1 MNKEITNIL
10 APVAGVGA
18 VAAGA
23 GFVLGTLIG
32 WLFLS
37 DAMRPWQFGMIFAL
51 VTLLLVLLGAAP
63 TFGAGTAGKASSALF
78 DARPLRTMPESPTR
92 RRTTA

>member
-23 GFVLGTLIG
+23 GFALGTLIG
-32 WLFLS
+32 WMFVA
-37 DAMRPWQFGMIFAL
+37 DAMKPWQFGMIFAL
-51 VTLLLVLLGAAP
+51 VSLLLVLLCATP
-63 TFGAGTAGKASSALF
+63 YVW
-78 DARPLRTMPESPTR
+78 R
-92 RRTTA
+92 RYSGQS

>member
-32 WLFLS
+32 WLLVP

-51 VTLLLVLLGAAP
+51 VSLLLVLLCAAP
-63 TFGAGTAGKASSALF
+63 YVW
-78 DARPLRTMPESPTR
+78 R
-92 RRTTA
+92 RYSGQS

>member
-18 VAAGA
+18 VAAGG

-32 WLFLS
+32 WLLVP
-37 DAMRPWQFGMIFAL
+37 DAKRPWQFGSIFAL
-51 VTLLLVLLGAAP
+51 VSLLLVLLCAA
-63 TFGAGTAGKASSALF
+63 LH
-78 DARPLRTMPESPTR
+78 LWR
-92 RRTTA
+92 RYSGQS